1 MKALQSQSN
10 PPRRRTLPD
19 MVVDQLGL
27 RIVRGDFSPAGG
39 LPTEPELSAELG
51 ISRNVLREAIKVLA
65 SKGLLEVRPKIG
77 MRVRDK
83 TQWNVLDPDVV
94 GWFSLD
100 GGDLHNAHDFVEFRR
115 IIEPQA
121 SYLAALRATDA
132 DIARIEKALED
143 LCACVGQPDRVPA
156 ADILFHRSIYDASHN
171 AILKHLGSL
180 MAALMH
186 KQVIL
191 TTEPSGSFEKGLPL
205 HRKVTE
211 AIARRDP
218 KKAELYSRELV
229 NMPYADL
236 HAWTHSTDRGLLP

>member
-1 MKALQSQSN
+1 MMRRNSTKSWALWRS
-10 PPRRRTLPD
+10 PPSSENQPTTSGSSTFHWVLSRT
-19 MVVDQLGL
+19 
-27 RIVRGDFSPAGG
+27 
-39 LPTEPELSAELG
+39 
-51 ISRNVLREAIKVLA
+51 
-65 SKGLLEVRPKIG
+65 
-77 MRVRDK
+77 
-83 TQWNVLDPDVV
+83 
-94 GWFSLD
+94 
-100 GGDLHNAHDFVEFRR
+100 
-115 IIEPQA
+115 
-121 SYLAALRATDA
+121 
-132 DIARIEKALED
+132 RIEKALED

-180 MAALMH
+180 MAPLMH

-218 KKAELYSRELV
+218 VKAELYSRELV